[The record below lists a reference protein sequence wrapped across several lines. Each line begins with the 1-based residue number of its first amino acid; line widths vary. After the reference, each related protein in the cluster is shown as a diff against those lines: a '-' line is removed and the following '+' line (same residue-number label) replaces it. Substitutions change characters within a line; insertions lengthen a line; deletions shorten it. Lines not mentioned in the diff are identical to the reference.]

1 MVRERSRKGEQDT
14 DIYMKIVDGKIQ
26 GMFVLDAESKEL
38 DFVYIAGTLDPAE
51 LSRLGG
57 NFGIPKGI
65 AAGTAKGGG
74 K

>member
-1 MVRERSRKGEQDT
+1 
-14 DIYMKIVDGKIQ
+14 MKIVDGKIQ

-38 DFVYIAGTLDPAE
+38 DFVYIAGTVDPAE

-65 AAGTAKGGG
+65 AGGTAKGGG

>member
-1 MVRERSRKGEQDT
+1 
-14 DIYMKIVDGKIQ
+14 
-26 GMFVLDAESKEL
+26 L

-65 AAGTAKGGG
+65 APGAAKGG